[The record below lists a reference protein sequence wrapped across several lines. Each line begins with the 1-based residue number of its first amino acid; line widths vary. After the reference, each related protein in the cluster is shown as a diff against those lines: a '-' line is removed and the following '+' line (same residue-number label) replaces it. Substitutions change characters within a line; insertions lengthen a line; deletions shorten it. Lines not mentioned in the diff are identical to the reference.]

1 MVALT
6 RTGLVEWMDEGAGFR
21 STYMRLRGRQ
31 TISLALLT
39 LFSLLVGCSGG
50 VGDSGADRA
59 PLVLGFSQVAA
70 EANWD
75 LANAASIRKA
85 ASDAG
90 IGLRLED
97 AKRSQERQVA
107 ALRSFVDQRVD
118 VIAFSPVVENGW
130 DAVLREIRS
139 AGIPVILMDRAI
151 EVSDDSLYVSLV
163 GSDFVE
169 EGRRAGRWLLEH
181 TREVPGEI
189 NIVELQG
196 TVGSAP
202 ANDRK
207 QGFAEIIATDRRY
220 RIIRSQSGDFDRT
233 RARAVMTD
241 FLEEE
246 GRRIR
251 VLFAHSDTM
260 ALGAV
265 EAIESAGL
273 KPGSDI
279 LVISIEGSR
288 KALEAIVAG
297 KLNVT
302 VECSPLLG
310 PQLMNVVKEAGA
322 GRKVP
327 RRVITQE
334 AVFTKENAATELPNR
349 AY

>member
-1 MVALT
+1 M
-6 RTGLVEWMDEGAGFR
+6 GAQAPG
-21 STYMRLRGRQ
+21 THMRHRVRQ
-31 TISLALLT
+31 KHSLALLM
-39 LFSLLVGCSGG
+39 LVSLLWGCSDGTG
-50 VGDSGADRA
+50 EHGAQRRS
-59 PLVLGFSQVAA
+59 PLVLGVSQIAA

-75 LANAASIRKA
+75 TANAASIRKA
-85 ASDAG
+85 AHDAG

-97 AKRSQERQVA
+97 ARRSQETQVA
-107 ALRSFVDQRVD
+107 QLRSFIKEHVD

-130 DAVLREIRS
+130 EIVLGEIRL
-139 AGIPVILMDRAI
+139 AKIPVILMDRAI

-169 EGRRAGRWLLEH
+169 EGRRAGRWLLEN
-181 TREVPGEI
+181 TRDAPGDVD
-189 NIVELQG
+189 IVELQG

-207 QGFAEIIATDRRY
+207 QGFAEIIAADPRY
-220 RIIRSQSGDFDRT
+220 HIIRSQSGDFDRA
-233 RARAVMTD
+233 RAREVMAG
-241 FLEEE
+241 FLQAE

-251 VLFAHSDTM
+251 VLFAHGDTM
-260 ALGAV
+260 ALGAI
-265 EAIESAGL
+265 EAIEAAGL

-288 KALEAIVAG
+288 KGLEAIVAG
-297 KLNVT
+297 KVNVT

-310 PQLMNVVKEAGA
+310 PQLMNVVSDVSAG
-322 GRKVP
+322 KPVS

-334 AVFTKENAATELPNR
+334 SVFTRENAAVELPNR